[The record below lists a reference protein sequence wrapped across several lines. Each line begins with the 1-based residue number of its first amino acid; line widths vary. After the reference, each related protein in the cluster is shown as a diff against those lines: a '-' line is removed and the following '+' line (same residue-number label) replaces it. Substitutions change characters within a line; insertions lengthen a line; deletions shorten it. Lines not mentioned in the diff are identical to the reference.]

1 MTTTARRVHLVARPT
16 GLPDDSTWSVRE
28 TELAPPAE
36 GQVLVRTT
44 HLSLDPAMRGWLN
57 DVRSYVPPVGV
68 GEVMRAFGVGTV
80 LESRH
85 DGITVGDTVTGTLGA
100 ADHAVL
106 PGDQLTVVDLAV
118 APATTWLGALGMPG
132 MTAWFG
138 LFDVARARPGDTVL
152 VSGAAGAVG
161 SVVGQ
166 LAKAHGC
173 RVIGIAGGPE
183 KTRWL
188 TEELG
193 FDAAIDY
200 REGSLHRAVR
210 AVAPEGVDVY
220 FDNVGGETLDA
231 ALRVL
236 RRGARIAICGAIST
250 YNATEPAPGPAHYMS
265 LLVNRA
271 SMAGFLVFD
280 YEDRYTEAVEG
291 ISAMLRAGTLT
302 AREHVVSGGV
312 DAFGDTLLMLFSGGN
327 TGKLVLELSA

>member
-1 MTTTARRVHLVARPT
+1 MTVTARRVHLAARPS
-16 GLPDDSTWSVRE
+16 GLPDASTWSIRDA
-28 TELAPPAE
+28 ELPGPGE
-36 GQVLVRTT
+36 GEVLVRVT

-68 GEVMRAFGVGTV
+68 DEVMRAFGAAVV
-80 LESRH
+80 LESR
-85 DGITVGDTVTGTLGA
+85 DPAFAPGDAVTGILGV

-106 PGDQLTVVDLAV
+106 PGDQLTAIDLDV

-138 LFDVARARPGDTVL
+138 LFDVARAKPGDTVL

-173 RVIGIAGGPE
+173 RVIGIAGGPD
-183 KTRWL
+183 KSRWL

-193 FDAAIDY
+193 FDDVIDY
-200 REGSLHRAVR
+200 RAGSVHRAVR

-220 FDNVGGETLDA
+220 FDNVGGPMLDS
-231 ALRVL
+231 ALRVIRL
-236 RRGARIAICGAIST
+236 GARIAICGAIST
-250 YNATEPAPGPAHYMS
+250 YNATEPPPGPAHYMS

-280 YEDRYTEAVEG
+280 YEERYPEAVEG
-291 ISAMLRAGTLT
+291 IRARIDDGSLV
-302 AREHVVSGGV
+302 AREHVVTGGV

-327 TGKLVLELSA
+327 TGKLVLAV

>member
-1 MTTTARRVHLVARPT
+1 VTTTARRVHLAARPV
-16 GLPDDSTWSVRE
+16 GLPTESTWSVEE
-28 TELAPPAE
+28 TELAAPLE
-36 GQVLVRTT
+36 GQVLAEVT

-68 GEVMRAFGVGTV
+68 GEVMRAFGAARVV
-80 LESRH
+80 ESRH
-85 DGITVGDTVTGTLGA
+85 PHFSAGDAVTGILGVTT
-100 ADHAVL
+100 HAVL
-106 PGDQLTVVDLAV
+106 PGEQLTRIDLDI
-118 APATTWLGALGMPG
+118 APAPTWLGALGMPG

-138 LFDVARARPGDTVL
+138 LFDVAKAQPGDTVL

-166 LAKAHGC
+166 LARAHGC
-173 RVIGIAGGPE
+173 RVIGIAGGPD
-183 KTRWL
+183 KCAWL

-200 REGSLHRAVR
+200 REGPVHLGVR

-220 FDNVGGETLDA
+220 FDNVGGEMLDS

-250 YNATEPAPGPAHYMS
+250 YNDTEPAPGPAHYMS

-280 YEDRYTEAVEG
+280 FEDRYPEAIADIRTKLDDG
-291 ISAMLRAGTLT
+291 ALI
-302 AREHVVSGGV
+302 AREHVVEGGV
-312 DAFGDTLLMLFSGGN
+312 DSFGDALLMLFSGAN
-327 TGKLVLELSA
+327 TGKLVLAV

>member
-1 MTTTARRVHLVARPT
+1 MTAARQVRLRARPV
-16 GLPDDSTWSVRE
+16 GLPDADTWDLVD
-28 TELAPPAE
+28 TELPALGDGE
-36 GQVLVRTT
+36 VLVRVT

-80 LESRH
+80 LASRSPEH
-85 DGITVGDTVTGTLGA
+85 AVGDAVSGITGV
-100 ADHAVL
+100 ADHAVVRGSDL
-106 PGDQLTVVDLAV
+106 SPVDLAV
-118 APATTWLGALGMPG
+118 APAPTWLGALSMPG
-132 MTAWFG
+132 LTAWFG
-138 LFDVARARPGDTVL
+138 LFDVARAQPGETVL

-173 RVIGIAGGPE
+173 RVIGVAGGPE

-200 REGSLHRAVR
+200 REGAVHRAVR
-210 AVAPEGVDVY
+210 AIAPEGVDVY
-220 FDNVGGETLDA
+220 FDNVGGEVLDS
-231 ALRVL
+231 ALRTL
-236 RRGARIAICGAIST
+236 RRGARIALCGAIST

-271 SMAGFLVFD
+271 SMTGFVVFD
-280 YEDRYTEAVEG
+280 YEDRYPEA
-291 ISAMLRAGTLT
+291 IADLSARLRDGSLV
-302 AREHVVSGGV
+302 ARETVVRGGV
-312 DAFGDTLLMLFSGGN
+312 DAFGDTLLMLFDGRN
-327 TGKLVLELSA
+327 TGKLVLEL